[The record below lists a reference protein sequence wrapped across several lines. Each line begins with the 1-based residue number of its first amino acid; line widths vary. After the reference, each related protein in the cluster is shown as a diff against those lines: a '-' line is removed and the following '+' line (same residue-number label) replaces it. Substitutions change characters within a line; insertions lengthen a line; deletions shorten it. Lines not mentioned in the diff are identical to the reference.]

1 MPGYR
6 KHFLFFIFYI
16 LFLQESHSD
25 LSKAEKSFVII
36 ECVNQTGKQLQLLE
50 RRIGFVISNNCVI
63 SAIAI
68 PKHRKAMKKTWCQAT
83 RKDREAP
90 VDEYIRE
97 SFRIEPYSTEDN
109 SIPNKVGQ
117 VQILILEAPFTLG
130 AKDNARVTMAEPI
143 DRIVGLDCS
152 IGNQNF
158 TKDCKVYTFEGD
170 GINIKEKNVVLKGED
185 ECKNDTV
192 NEGEAAES
200 LLCVT
205 MKGGGDACDLTSGS
219 GIVCDQGALVGIVSE
234 DAKCKDRGWRA
245 GANLC
250 ERYLREWIH
259 HIVIHNAKYRIPSS
273 AQSNKICL
281 LTLTLYFLI
290 AFILCKF

>member
-1 MPGYR
+1 MPEYR

-25 LSKAEKSFVII
+25 LSKVEKSFVII
-36 ECVNQTGKQLQLLE
+36 ECVNQTGGGRDTLD

-68 PKHRKAMKKTWCQAT
+68 PYHKKAMKKTWCQAT

-90 VDEYIRE
+90 IDEYIRE

-109 SIPNKVGQ
+109 SIPNKIGQ
-117 VQILILEAPFTLG
+117 VQILILEAPFTFG
-130 AKDNARVTMAEPI
+130 AMDNTRFTMAEPI
-143 DRIVGLDCS
+143 DRIVGAACS
-152 IGNQNF
+152 IGNKDI
-158 TKDCKVYTFEGD
+158 TKDCKVYTFEGN
-170 GINIKEKNVVLKGED
+170 GIDLKEKNVVLKWED

-192 NEGEAAES
+192 NEGKAAES
-200 LLCVT
+200 LLCLT
-205 MKGGGDACDLTSGS
+205 MKDGGDVCDLTPGS

-250 ERYLREWIH
+250 EQYLREWI
-259 HIVIHNAKYRIPSS
+259 YRIVTINFKFAVINIKYDLFFFLQISCY
-273 AQSNKICL
+273 KIF
-281 LTLTLYFLI
+281 Y
-290 AFILCKF
+290 KHN